1 MKVNIEQQLIRS
13 SFQSFFIQLFIL
25 FLVAA
30 ADSAAPS
37 SDGKCCEEKRVGDIL
52 YNLVE
57 SDKDEETSK
66 FGCKDGCVYTADED
80 PVDKFC
86 FAPGDLKVTCLE
98 KFHWCY
104 EGDCGPDKWGTAF
117 PV

>member
-1 MKVNIEQQLIRS
+1 MSFEIRTNLEVCR
-13 SFQSFFIQLFIL
+13 QKGVVHYNMDALL
-25 FLVAA
+25 LVDQVT
-30 ADSAAPS
+30 DSLNV
-37 SDGKCCEEKRVGDIL
+37 DDLQGRVGDVL
-52 YNLVE
+52 YNLVK
-57 SDKDEETSK
+57 SDKDEETAK

-80 PVDKFC
+80 PVDEFC
-86 FAPGDLKVTCLE
+86 FARGDLKATCIE